1 MPELFSA
8 TFLYINNVKQMDVY
22 FAIPVL
28 DENDFLFKTL
38 DCIAEQSYN
47 GKIFVYICVNQPDS
61 WWNISDKFLI
71 CVRNEELFHQLEQG
85 YRGLDIHL
93 IDKTRKE
100 NGWSDKKSGVG
111 IARKTIA
118 DEILMY
124 ASDTDIFISM
134 DADTLFENN
143 FVQEIVHNFH
153 SFPEAVA
160 MNLPYY
166 HSLSGNET
174 QDRALLRYELYLRNF
189 MLNMLHVNSPYA
201 FAAFG
206 SAIACKIKDY
216 KAVRGFDT
224 QIAGEDFYFLQK
236 MAKYG
241 KIKLHTDVNVF
252 PSSRFSERVAFGTG
266 TALADF
272 QKNTYRRYPFFHFS
286 SFDNIYKTYLL
297 IDELFTK
304 DIENEFLEFQ
314 KNNCKVDLNWG
325 KLRNNYKTI
334 PMFTKAFHHKI
345 DGLRLFQF
353 VRYAQTK
360 LSMSDEACLL
370 AFMNKFYPNKIQ
382 TMIEDVS
389 TFTFQNSPIASLNQI
404 RDFLV
409 VEEDKMRKQH
419 DSRIFTKKKE

>member
-1 MPELFSA
+1 M
-8 TFLYINNVKQMDVY
+8 
-22 FAIPVL
+22 
-28 DENDFLFKTL
+28 
-38 DCIAEQSYN
+38 
-47 GKIFVYICVNQPDS
+47 
-61 WWNISDKFLI
+61 
-71 CVRNEELFHQLEQG
+71 
-85 YRGLDIHL
+85 
-93 IDKTRKE
+93 
-100 NGWSDKKSGVG
+100 
-111 IARKTIA
+111 
-118 DEILMY
+118 
-124 ASDTDIFISM
+124 
-134 DADTLFENN
+134 
-143 FVQEIVHNFH
+143 
-153 SFPEAVA
+153 
-160 MNLPYY
+160 
-166 HSLSGNET
+166 
-174 QDRALLRYELYLRNF
+174 
-189 MLNMLHVNSPYA
+189 
-201 FAAFG
+201 
-206 SAIACKIKDY
+206 
-216 KAVRGFDT
+216 
-224 QIAGEDFYFLQK
+224 
-236 MAKYG
+236 
-241 KIKLHTDVNVF
+241 
-252 PSSRFSERVAFGTG
+252 
-266 TALADF
+266 ADF